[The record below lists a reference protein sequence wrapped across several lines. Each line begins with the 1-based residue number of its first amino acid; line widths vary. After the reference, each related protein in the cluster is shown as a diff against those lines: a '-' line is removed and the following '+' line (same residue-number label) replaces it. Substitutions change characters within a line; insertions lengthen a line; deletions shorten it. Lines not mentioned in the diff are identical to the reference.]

1 MSRQRTFALVA
12 AAVAVLGAGGAAF
25 AARSGEDGS
34 AAAPRAQVSSAPPQ
48 RVIQPGRPG
57 EPATVTDSDKVRAP
71 DGSTFNSIDTTFVQ
85 MMIVHHGQA
94 ITMTKLAPERAG
106 DTRLRAL
113 ADRIGDAQ
121 APEITWMQAWLRDR
135 RLPESDP
142 AHDHRTMPG
151 MQSDA
156 DMTALAGL
164 RGRDFDRKFIAMMTA
179 HHRGAIQM
187 AGDMLGGG
195 TDQRLYEFANELA
208 VEQGSEIRRMQQLGI
223 K

>member
-1 MSRQRTFALVA
+1 MSRQRTLTLVTA
-12 AAVAVLGAGGAAF
+12 AAVVLGAGGAAL
-25 AARSGEDGS
+25 AARSADDGS
-34 AAAPRAQVSSAPPQ
+34 AAVPRAQASSGPPQ

-57 EPATVTDSDKVRAP
+57 ESARVTDSDKVTAP
-71 DGSTFNSIDTTFVQ
+71 AGSTFNSIDTTFVQ

-94 ITMTKLAPERAG
+94 VTMAKLAPERAG
-106 DTRLRAL
+106 DTRLRSL
-113 ADRIGDAQ
+113 AERMAAAQ
-121 APEITWMQAWLRDR
+121 APEITWMQGWLRDR
-135 RLPESDP
+135 RQPASDP

-179 HHRGAIQM
+179 HHKGALQM

-195 TDQRLYEFANELA
+195 TDQQLYEFANELA
-208 VEQGSEIRRMQQLGI
+208 VEQGSEIRRMEQLGI

>member
-1 MSRQRTFALVA
+1 MSRQRTLTLVTA
-12 AAVAVLGAGGAAF
+12 AAVVLGAGGAAL
-25 AARSGEDGS
+25 AARSAQDGS
-34 AAAPRAQVSSAPPQ
+34 ASAPRAQVSSAPAA

-57 EPATVTDSDKVRAP
+57 ESAKVTDSDKVALP
-71 DGSTFNSIDTTFVQ
+71 PESTYNSIDTTFVQ

-94 ITMTKLAPERAG
+94 ITMAKLAPERAG
-106 DTRLRAL
+106 DARLRSL
-113 ADRIGDAQ
+113 ADRISAAQ

-135 RLPESDP
+135 RLPVGDP
-142 AHDHRTMPG
+142 GHDHRTMPG

-164 RGRDFDRKFIAMMTA
+164 RGPAFDRKFIAMMTA
-179 HHRGAIQM
+179 HHKGAIQM

-195 TDQRLYEFANELA
+195 TDQKLYEFANELA

-223 K
+223 R